1 MRGSPSRLSVSRE
14 TLTQTYFPKKGPEL
28 ARYAELLETVAVE
41 RGIIGPSEGPKVW
54 ERHIENCVPITTLF
68 TEGATVGD
76 IGSGAGLPGIIIAL
90 ARPDLKITLI
100 EPLQR
105 RVDFLNEVIA
115 ELGLEVTVHRGKA
128 KSLTKP
134 FHYVTARAVA
144 PLARLIPST
153 WHLVRPNGALL
164 AIKGESAAAELSES
178 ILPKGATAR
187 IIELNIGE
195 LPVSRI
201 AEVIKA
207 G

>member
-1 MRGSPSRLSVSRE
+1 MCGRSSRLSVSRE
-14 TLTQTYFPKKGPEL
+14 TLTQTYFREKGPEL

-41 RGIIGPSEGPKVW
+41 RGIIGPSEGPRVW

-68 TEGATVGD
+68 SEGATIGD
-76 IGSGAGLPGIIIAL
+76 IGSGAGLPGIVIAL
-90 ARPDLKITLI
+90 ARPDLKITLV

-115 ELGLEVTVHRGKA
+115 ELKLAVTVHRGKA
-128 KSLTKP
+128 NSLTKP

-144 PLARLIPST
+144 PLSRLIPST
-153 WHLVRPNGALL
+153 WHLLRPNGALL
-164 AIKGESAAAELSES
+164 AIKGESAGVELSES
-178 ILPKGATAR
+178 QLPKGAIAR

-195 LPVSRI
+195 LPLSRI
-201 AEVIKA
+201 VEVVKA